1 MFVRGAMVALG
12 LFCLCG
18 TMFFIG
24 VMVGRGTA
32 PVHFDTR
39 SFQEKLADLADNK
52 DKKNPPEKMALGFYK
67 ELKKTMPPDFSLSDD
82 VLAAA
87 ELVPSHGGDL
97 LVVEDEPVDVEGP
110 IPIKK
115 GLKRMTRRAVPQNV
129 IPGLEGTMPGRGA
142 EVQGEVQGVPETSPE
157 LPAAFRSRGGY
168 TIQISSFR
176 QLADAIK
183 RMETLK
189 VKGFMPHRALALV
202 NGKMWHRVRV
212 GKFFDTLSAEKA
224 LKKLEVQ
231 GIYGIIVEIQ

>member
-39 SFQEKLADLADNK
+39 SFQEKLADLVDNE
-52 DKKNPPEKMALGFYK
+52 DKKNPPEKMALDFYK
-67 ELKKTMPPDFSLSDD
+67 ELKKKVPTDFSLSDD
-82 VLAAA
+82 VLEAA
-87 ELVPSHGGDL
+87 EVVPSHGGGL
-97 LVVEDEPVDVEGP
+97 LIVEDEPVDVEGP

-115 GLKRMTRRAVPQNV
+115 GLKRITRRAIPQNV
-129 IPGLEGTMPGRGA
+129 IPDLEGTMQGRGP
-142 EVQGEVQGVPETSPE
+142 EVQGVRDNPPEMIPTTSQP
-157 LPAAFRSRGGY
+157 RGGY

-176 QLADAIK
+176 QLADAIE

-212 GKFFDTLSAEKA
+212 GKFFDTFSAEKT
-224 LKKLEVQ
+224 LKELEVR
-231 GIYGIIVEIQ
+231 GIYGIIVENK

>member
-1 MFVRGAMVALG
+1 MLVRGAMVALG

-39 SFQEKLADLADNK
+39 SFQEKLAELAVNK

-67 ELKKTMPPDFSLSDD
+67 ELKKTVPMDFSLSDD
-82 VLAAA
+82 ILAVA

-97 LVVEDEPVDVEGP
+97 LVVEDEPVDVKGP

-129 IPGLEGTMPGRGA
+129 IPNLEGTMPGRGP
-142 EVQGEVQGVPETSPE
+142 EVQGVRETSPE
-157 LPAAFRSRGGY
+157 IPTASGPKGGY

-176 QLADAIK
+176 QLADAIE

-202 NGKMWHRVRV
+202 DGKMWHRVRV
-212 GKFFDTLSAEKA
+212 GDFSDSRSAEKA
-224 LKKLEVQ
+224 LKALELQ
-231 GIYGIIVEIQ
+231 GIYGIIIDTQ

>member
-24 VMVGRGTA
+24 VMVGRETA

-39 SFQEKLADLADNK
+39 SFQEKLADLAGNK
-52 DKKNPPEKMALGFYK
+52 DKENPPEKMALGFYK
-67 ELKKTMPPDFSLSDD
+67 ELKKTVPTDFSLSDD

-87 ELVPSHGGDL
+87 ELVPSHGGGL

-115 GLKRMTRRAVPQNV
+115 GLKRMTRRAVPQNIV
-129 IPGLEGTMPGRGA
+129 PDLKGTVQGPGP
-142 EVQGEVQGVPETSPE
+142 EVQEVQETPPEIAT
-157 LPAAFRSRGGY
+157 ASRPKGGY

-176 QLADAIK
+176 QLGDAIE

-189 VKGFMPHRALALV
+189 VKGFMPHRAMALV

-224 LKKLEVQ
+224 LKELEVQ

>member
-1 MFVRGAMVALG
+1 MSVRGAMVVLG

-52 DKKNPPEKMALGFYK
+52 IKEKPSEKMVLDFYK
-67 ELKKTMPPDFSLSDD
+67 ELKKTVPTDFSFSDD
-82 VLAAA
+82 VLEAA
-87 ELVPSHGGDL
+87 EVVPSHGRGL
-97 LVVEDEPVDVEGP
+97 LVVEDAPVDVEGP

-115 GLKRMTRRAVPQNV
+115 GLKRMTRRAAPPNI
-129 IPGLEGTMPGRGA
+129 IPDLEGTMQGPGP
-142 EVQGEVQGVPETSPE
+142 EVQEVRETPPEVPTAYRPK
-157 LPAAFRSRGGY
+157 GGY

-176 QLADAIK
+176 QLSDAIE

-189 VKGFMPHRALALV
+189 VKGFVPHRALALV
-202 NGKMWHRVRV
+202 DGKMWHRVRV

-224 LKKLEVQ
+224 LKELEVQ
-231 GIYGIIVEIQ
+231 GIYGIIVEIK